1 MTKNV
6 DIKIILIFI
15 LGFIILGMKIFSG
28 NDGDKKIIKV
38 NGKKYQVVKTIVDTQ
53 YVNTT
58 KTVYKQGKTIYKEK
72 PIYINVPSDVDTN
85 QILKDYYS
93 KVFYSDTLK
102 LDENLGTITIKD
114 TIYKNSIQNRQWI
127 AKVNKLSIKQTDIVE
142 ELPKNQ
148 LLIGGTGGVLTINNA
163 YIGPSLMLKTKK
175 DTYINVS
182 VGVGFNKMMVYQ
194 VGVHKPIKF
203 KLWP

>member
-1 MTKNV
+1 MTKTI
-6 DIKIILIFI
+6 DIKTIIIFI
-15 LGFIILGMKIFSG
+15 LGFIILGMNLFTS

-38 NGKKYQVVKTIVDTQ
+38 NGRKYQVVKTIVDTQ

-58 KTVYKQGKTIYKEK
+58 KIVYKQGKTIYKEK
-72 PIYINVPSDVDTN
+72 PVYVNVPGDVDTSE
-85 QILKDYYS
+85 ILKDYYS

-102 LDENLGTITIKD
+102 LDENLGTITVKD
-114 TIYKNSIQNRQWI
+114 TIYKNSIYNRQWT
-127 AKVNKLSIKQTDIVE
+127 ANVNKISIKQTDIVE

-148 LLIGGTGGVLTINNA
+148 LLIGGTGVVLNINNA

-182 VGVGFNKMMVYQ
+182 VGVGFNKTMVYQ
-194 VGVHKPIKF
+194 VGIHKPIKF